1 MAFVYVPNGVNVDR
15 WRSDGEGRDYTL
27 GPTLEP
33 LGAVRDQFQ
42 VISGLAHRNGTAGP
56 DGAGDHA
63 RATAT
68 ILTGARP
75 RKTAGA
81 DIRAGIS
88 VDQFAAQRI
97 GRGTRLPSLELS
109 CDAVRASGA
118 CDSGYAC
125 AYSYNISWRSESQ
138 PATAESN
145 PRLVFERLFG
155 AGRGEE
161 RAQSLAARREGRRS
175 VLDFVAEEARGLA
188 AGLDAADRRKL
199 DEYLTGIREIET
211 QLDRFDALPV
221 PQVPDLDLPDG
232 PPPSYGEHMRLMA
245 DMLALAFRTDSTR
258 VATLMFA
265 HDGSNRT
272 FPEIG
277 VGDGHHSI
285 SHHQDDPEKLT
296 KIAAIDAPGGTFERG
311 VAAALTA
318 MLAAPRFLFRVEQ
331 PGAGPIDR
339 GAVPL
344 DDHSL
349 ATRLSY
355 LLWSSLPDDDLVEV
369 ARAGELHQRLGE
381 QVDRLIADA
390 RADRFVADF
399 VGQWLKTRDVETAA
413 FDVREILR
421 SRDQFMAERIF
432 SPRVRAAMRQE
443 TELLVARLLRDDRPA
458 TDLLVARETFLNSRL
473 ARFYGIPGVEGPE
486 MRLVSLAPDS
496 HRGGLLTHASFLA
509 VTSNP
514 TRTSPVKRGLFILEN
529 LLGTPT
535 PPPPP
540 DVPPLEAA
548 ARSDRRPSMREL
560 MELHRRD
567 ALCASCHERMDPL
580 GLALEGYNALGQWR
594 GHDADGL
601 DTSGRLVTGE
611 TFADARE
618 LAEVIAGPRRR
629 DFHRCLAEK
638 LLTYALGRGLEYFDG
653 PAVDTIVDEME
664 RDGGGLRALV
674 QAVCRSVPFRMMRP
688 PQPAEPSP

>member
-1 MAFVYVPNGVNVDR
+1 MTSHGISRRRFLAGTALRGFGTAVALPALGSLRVAGAASADVAPVRMAFVYVPNGVNVDR

-33 LGAVRDQFQ
+33 LGAVRDQVQ

-109 CDAVRASGA
+109 CDAVRSSGA

-125 AYSYNISWRSESQ
+125 AYSYNMSWRSESQ

-155 AGRGEE
+155 AGRGGE

-296 KIAAIDAPGGTFERG
+296 KIAAIDRFYAEQFAHLLRR
-311 VAAALTA
+311 
-318 MLAAPRFLFRVEQ
+318 LAEAKEADGRSVL
-331 PGAGPIDR
+331 
-339 GAVPL
+339 
-344 DDHSL
+344 DHSMIVYTSGLSDGNRHRHDDLPVILAGNAGGRL
-349 ATRLSY
+349 ATGRHLRLSDERPMAD
-355 LLWSSLPDDDLVEV
+355 LFVTMLDLV
-369 ARAGELHQRLGE
+369 
-381 QVDRLIADA
+381 DA
-390 RADRFVADF
+390 ATDRFGDSQ
-399 VGQWLKTRDVETAA
+399 GRLD
-413 FDVREILR
+413 EIL
-421 SRDQFMAERIF
+421 A
-432 SPRVRAAMRQE
+432 
-443 TELLVARLLRDDRPA
+443 
-458 TDLLVARETFLNSRL
+458 
-473 ARFYGIPGVEGPE
+473 
-486 MRLVSLAPDS
+486 
-496 HRGGLLTHASFLA
+496 
-509 VTSNP
+509 
-514 TRTSPVKRGLFILEN
+514 
-529 LLGTPT
+529 
-535 PPPPP
+535 
-540 DVPPLEAA
+540 
-548 ARSDRRPSMREL
+548 
-560 MELHRRD
+560 
-567 ALCASCHERMDPL
+567 
-580 GLALEGYNALGQWR
+580 
-594 GHDADGL
+594 
-601 DTSGRLVTGE
+601 
-611 TFADARE
+611 
-618 LAEVIAGPRRR
+618 
-629 DFHRCLAEK
+629 
-638 LLTYALGRGLEYFDG
+638 
-653 PAVDTIVDEME
+653 
-664 RDGGGLRALV
+664 
-674 QAVCRSVPFRMMRP
+674 
-688 PQPAEPSP
+688 

>member
-1 MAFVYVPNGVNVDR
+1 MTSHGISRRRFLAGTALRGFGTAVALPALGSLRVAGAASADVAPVRMAFVYVPNGVNVDR

-125 AYSYNISWRSESQ
+125 AYSYNMSWRSESQ

-155 AGRGEE
+155 AGRGGE

-285 SHHQDDPEKLT
+285 SHHQDHPEKLA
-296 KIAAIDAPGGTFERG
+296 KIAAIDRFYAEQFAHLLRR
-311 VAAALTA
+311 
-318 MLAAPRFLFRVEQ
+318 LAEAKEADGRSVL
-331 PGAGPIDR
+331 
-339 GAVPL
+339 
-344 DDHSL
+344 DHSMIVYTSGLSDGNRHRHDDLPVILAGNAGGRL
-349 ATRLSY
+349 ATGRHLRLSDERPMAD
-355 LLWSSLPDDDLVEV
+355 LFVTMLDLVG
-369 ARAGELHQRLGE
+369 AAT
-381 QVDRLIADA
+381 
-390 RADRFVADF
+390 DRFGDSQ
-399 VGQWLKTRDVETAA
+399 GRLD
-413 FDVREILR
+413 EIL
-421 SRDQFMAERIF
+421 A
-432 SPRVRAAMRQE
+432 
-443 TELLVARLLRDDRPA
+443 
-458 TDLLVARETFLNSRL
+458 
-473 ARFYGIPGVEGPE
+473 
-486 MRLVSLAPDS
+486 
-496 HRGGLLTHASFLA
+496 
-509 VTSNP
+509 
-514 TRTSPVKRGLFILEN
+514 
-529 LLGTPT
+529 
-535 PPPPP
+535 
-540 DVPPLEAA
+540 
-548 ARSDRRPSMREL
+548 
-560 MELHRRD
+560 
-567 ALCASCHERMDPL
+567 
-580 GLALEGYNALGQWR
+580 
-594 GHDADGL
+594 
-601 DTSGRLVTGE
+601 
-611 TFADARE
+611 
-618 LAEVIAGPRRR
+618 
-629 DFHRCLAEK
+629 
-638 LLTYALGRGLEYFDG
+638 
-653 PAVDTIVDEME
+653 
-664 RDGGGLRALV
+664 
-674 QAVCRSVPFRMMRP
+674 
-688 PQPAEPSP
+688 